1 MKKKNIQFSYTSYEI
16 IDENGKKL
24 NKVVQAYDLNYE
36 NLLRSCDIGL
46 STVVVERAV
55 ISKFKFPD
63 MRTKEDFVIWLKIA
77 KKKIKL
83 KAINKNLCSWRKS
96 SNSLSSSFTQKF
108 FDAFKVYNY
117 FEKKNMFISIFFT
130 IRLSFNFILKYHLGI
145 KSRI

>member
-1 MKKKNIQFSYTSYEI
+1 MGAGLSRNKGIKYATGKFIAFLDCDDIWRENKLKNQISFMQKKNIQFSYTSYEI

-77 KKKIKL
+77 KKKL
-83 KAINKNLCSWRKS
+83 N
-96 SNSLSSSFTQKF
+96 
-108 FDAFKVYNY
+108 
-117 FEKKNMFISIFFT
+117 
-130 IRLSFNFILKYHLGI
+130 
-145 KSRI
+145 